1 MLAVT
6 AGQTRSSCPTREPQ
20 LPAMGCAPSTVQ
32 DDFEHVATSAV
43 ITKTEQVS
51 ATAEV
56 SERLEDAIST
66 EAGDEEDNDIQV
78 RIEVVIPEHLK
89 TILFGHVV
97 DGPAAFEEGTSSWS
111 VHAAWNRARPIPK
124 HIVLKPDRS
133 MHDKHVQRID
143 RFRLAVECNPD
154 RFADMVDTRRASV
167 SQQTAR
173 HDSKFDR
180 EVQQV
185 EEEIDDV
192 DLCRNLAVLLLLL
205 VTFWM
210 IKIQDDQRNVRH
222 QDS

>member
-1 MLAVT
+1 
-6 AGQTRSSCPTREPQ
+6 SSCPTREPQ

-180 EVQQV
+180 EAYIHDRRLQVLMAALRLCNKAPVQSN
-185 EEEIDDV
+185 
-192 DLCRNLAVLLLLL
+192 RKAYLLGSSSNRS
-205 VTFWM
+205 VPFP
-210 IKIQDDQRNVRH
+210 V
-222 QDS
+222 